1 MKVPFKYS
9 IKSFGSR
16 KLTTFITIAGIA
28 MVVFVFAAVL
38 MMAYGIE
45 KTLVE
50 TGSPDN
56 VIIVRKAAN
65 GEISSLID
73 GDSQNIIRT
82 LPHIAKTSEDVP
94 LISFEPVVV
103 INIDK
108 VGGGISNV
116 TVRGVSPTI
125 NSLRT
130 QVEIIEG
137 KMFNPSL
144 RELIVGEAIAK
155 NFEGAEIGSTIKFAG
170 DNWKIVG
177 KFTTNGSGFDSEIWG
192 NAAQLQNAFNR
203 GSTVSSVTLKLNNAS
218 DFAAFKKSFE
228 AERRLNQFEPKIEHD
243 FFAEQSEFLAGF
255 IRILG
260 IFITIIF
267 SIGATVGAMI
277 TMYAAVAN
285 RTIEVGTMRA
295 LGFSRRSVLMVFL
308 FESVLIALTGGV
320 IGILLASVLQFFSVS
335 TLNWNSWSEIS
346 FSFAL
351 TEGIVLGS
359 LIFALFMGIFGGFLP
374 SVRAARLN
382 IVNALRA
389 Q

>member
-82 LPHIAKTSEDVP
+82 LPHIAKASEDVP